1 MTEQVL
7 NGHRRAD
14 EVPVQ
19 TKPLEFDPYTPPL
32 SPDTPPDAVPKQDP
46 QPAAELDVDDEQ
58 AAADAEA
65 GPAAEQAEARR
76 FHRVRTVAEH
86 PATRAAARHAWH
98 VGDGA
103 RLAVRHR
110 RDEKSTARHHR
121 MMAAAEAKGDHA
133 TVALWEEKAA
143 KHRAER
149 HARRMELIRSGPHAV
164 KTGAYI
170 TAASAGVLLLIGV
183 CLAVADKDPHEVDAP
198 LMTAVNVIRT
208 VITLASILWAPAVL
222 VAMFAGVVA
231 LWSKSRRHAVPPA
244 WLAPAGTVTASAAV
258 TPSSLVVALREL
270 GLADLKAKIKAMGD
284 NGAMMLSLIRVAG
297 CGVEVDVTLPE
308 GTSTLEIQNRRRK
321 LAENLGRH
329 EHEVFITIPPAARTV
344 RVWIADSGALDDPIG
359 PSALV
364 TDATLR
370 ASVYTGRAPWGQDLR
385 GDQIALSLFQ
395 RHILL
400 TGASN
405 QGKTAALRALML
417 WAALDPAVEFWM
429 ADLKGVG
436 DWRPFDGIATTLIQG
451 PTDAHVE
458 AACDMIDR
466 GVTEMENR
474 LMALEKTG
482 SDEGV
487 TQAMAYKPGSGFH
500 PLMIVV
506 DESQVAFVCPAKD
519 AAGNQLGGVKATS
532 RFFQGCRKLLNQ
544 GRAVNVHLVLGT
556 QDPTDQNLPKI
567 IREAFH
573 IRGALFLGTES
584 QAVMALGETVVEAG
598 AAPHKLRMG
607 IDKGMLV
614 LSAGDAVALPSGQS
628 FVTVRTNY
636 ISGKDAVAIA
646 DRAKALRKPVA
657 TRTGNQDDRPEL
669 DVLADVAAVLNGAV
683 RMPKNEVMHLLA
695 ERDDRYRTWTD
706 AQLKAALDQEGA
718 PQYTSNGKTTISGD
732 KIREAL
738 ARRFSATE

>member
-1 MTEQVL
+1 MTEQMI
-7 NGHRRAD
+7 NGHRAD
-14 EVPVQ
+14 EIPIQ
-19 TKPLEFDPYTPPL
+19 TKPFDSFTPPL
-32 SPDTPPDAVPKQDP
+32 QTDTPPDVAPVQDP
-46 QPAAELDVDDEQ
+46 QLAPTPDVDDEQ
-58 AAADAEA
+58 QD
-65 GPAAEQAEARR
+65 EQHQAPDEPRR
-76 FHRVRTVAEH
+76 YFHRVRTVAGH
-86 PATRAAARHAWH
+86 QHTRAVARQAVYVAA
-98 VGDGA
+98 GA
-103 RLAVRHR
+103 RLAVKAHRDRHS
-110 RDEKSTARHHR
+110 EARHHR
-121 MMAAAEAKGDHA
+121 WMAAAEAKGDHA
-133 TVALWEEKAA
+133 TALLWEEKAA
-143 KHRAER
+143 AHRAAR
-149 HARRMELIRSGPHAV
+149 HARRQQLLHAPIHAAKAGV
-164 KTGAYI
+164 YAT
-170 TAASAGVLLLIGV
+170 TAAAGLLALTGV
-183 CLAVADKDPHEVDAP
+183 CLAAAEHDPAQFITPFTTVADVVQF
-198 LMTAVNVIRT
+198 AV
-208 VITLASILWAPAVL
+208 TLASVLWAPAVL
-222 VAMFAGVVA
+222 TAVFVGITA
-231 LWSKSRRHAVPPA
+231 LWAGGRKRAELPV
-244 WLAPAGTVTASAAV
+244 WLAPAGQARPGGETVTPTRV
-258 TPSSLVVALREL
+258 VVALREL
-270 GLADLKAKIKAMGD
+270 GLADLTRKIKAMGD
-284 NGAMMLSLIRVAG
+284 NGATMLSLIRVAG

-329 EHEVFITIPPAARTV
+329 EHELFITIPPAARTV
-344 RVWIADSGALDDPIG
+344 RVWIADSGALDEPIG

-364 TDATLR
+364 TDATLG
-370 ASVYTGRAPWGQDLR
+370 ANVYTGRAPWGQDLR

-436 DWRPFDGIATTLIQG
+436 DWRPFDEIATTLIQG

-458 AACDMIDR
+458 ATCDMIDR

-519 AAGNQLGGVKATS
+519 AAGAPLGGTKATS

-636 ISGKDAVAIA
+636 VSGKDAVAIA
-646 DRAKALRKPVA
+646 DRAKALRKPVT
-657 TRTGNQDDRPEL
+657 TRSGEQDDQPDL
-669 DVLADVAAVLNGAV
+669 DVLADVAALLGDAPRMKVQEVLQ
-683 RMPKNEVMHLLA
+683 RLA
-695 ERDDRYRTWTD
+695 EQDERYREWTNAD
-706 AQLKAALDQEGA
+706 FKAAMEAEGA
-718 PQYTSNGKTTISGD
+718 ENYPYNGVTHVHGGRV
-732 KIREAL
+732 REAL
-738 ARRFSATE
+738 ARRVSASDNDQ

>member
-1 MTEQVL
+1 MPEQTI
-7 NGHRRAD
+7 NGHQAAD
-14 EVPVQ
+14 AIPIQ

-32 SPDTPPDAVPKQDP
+32 HAGTPPDAVPAGTEP
-46 QPAAELDVDDEQ
+46 EPAVEPTLPADLREAETDGD
-58 AAADAEA
+58 
-65 GPAAEQAEARR
+65 QAERRRR
-76 FHRVRTVAEH
+76 FHKVRVIVEH

-103 RLAVRHR
+103 RLALQDR
-110 RDEKSTARHHR
+110 RDEKTTARHR
-121 MMAAAEAKGDHA
+121 RVMTAAEAKGDHA

-149 HARRMELIRSGPHAV
+149 HARRMDLLRAGPHAV
-164 KTGAYI
+164 KSAGYV
-170 TAASAGVLLLIGV
+170 TAASVGVLLLVGV
-183 CLAVADKDPHEVDAP
+183 CLAVSDKDPHEAGVP
-198 LMTAVNVIRT
+198 LMTAVDVIRT
-208 VITLASILWAPAVL
+208 VITLASILWEPAVL
-222 VAMFAGVVA
+222 IAMFAGVVA
-231 LWSKSRRHAVPPA
+231 LWSKSRRHAVPPT
-244 WLAPAGTVTASAAV
+244 WLAPAGTVTVSQAV

-270 GLADLKAKIKAMGD
+270 GLADLKTKIKAMGD
-284 NGAMMLSLIRVAG
+284 SGAMMLGPIRIAG

-308 GTSTLEIQNRRRK
+308 GTSTLEVQNRRRK
-321 LAENLGRH
+321 LAENLHRH
-329 EHEVFITIPPAARTV
+329 EHELFITIPPAARTV
-344 RVWIADSGALDDPIG
+344 RLWIADSGALDEPIG

-370 ASVYTGRAPWGQDLR
+370 ANVYTGRAPWGQDLR

-417 WAALDPAVEFWM
+417 WAALDAAVEFWM

-458 AACDMIDR
+458 ATCDMIDR
-466 GVTEMENR
+466 GVTEMERR

-519 AAGNQLGGVKATS
+519 AAGVPMGGTKATS

-636 ISGKDAVAIA
+636 IGGKDAVAIA
-646 DRAKALRKPVA
+646 NRAKALRKPVT
-657 TRTGNQDDRPEL
+657 TRSGEQDDRPDL
-669 DVLADVAAVLNGAV
+669 DLLADVAAVMDGAP
-683 RMPKNEVMHLLA
+683 RMRKDLVMHLLG
-695 ERDDRYRTWTD
+695 ERDSRYLDWTD
-706 AQLKAALDQEGA
+706 ARMKAALEKEGA
-718 PQYTSNGKTTISGD
+718 PQYTSNGKTTINGD
-732 KIREAL
+732 KVREVL
-738 ARRFSATE
+738 ARRFSATD